1 MSRGHILRSH
11 YVVLIC
17 SNLISAPDTNWNPME
32 FSCNSSIDSILM
44 PNKCI
49 VKLPEMYSYL
59 RLQEKIHWKM
69 SVQQIWFFMHR
80 ILQVQRRRMLYLSL
94 PIDSVGQCIRYTNL
108 KVFSE
113 PNFAIYRKKITNSKF
128 LVK

>member
-49 VKLPEMYSYL
+49 VKLPEMYTVTCGCKKKYTG
-59 RLQEKIHWKM
+59 RC
-69 SVQQIWFFMHR
+69 
-80 ILQVQRRRMLYLSL
+80 
-94 PIDSVGQCIRYTNL
+94 QCN
-108 KVFSE
+108 
-113 PNFAIYRKKITNSKF
+113 KF
-128 LVK
+128 GSSCTGFCKCNEEECCT